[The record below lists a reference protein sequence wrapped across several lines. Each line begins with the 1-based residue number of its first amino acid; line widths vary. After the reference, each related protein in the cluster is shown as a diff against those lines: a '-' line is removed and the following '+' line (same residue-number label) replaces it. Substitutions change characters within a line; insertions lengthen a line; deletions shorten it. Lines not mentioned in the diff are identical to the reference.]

1 MKKNNILNICKPIHL
16 FVLMLVLLLNFACSD
31 FLEQPEQTGLTPEV
45 VFSDLNSAEQVLA
58 AGYALMPTGIV
69 NTENGPWSFRIQCY
83 TGTLSNMSDESDTY
97 SLDAAP
103 GCVDRIYQKG
113 GLDATTIMAYTEAK
127 WVWDYLAIRNCNL
140 YLANIDKVTKNT
152 TPELIAQRKAEA
164 KILLAI
170 KYFEL
175 FKRYGGVAWVPGLVK
190 LNDESAYMPR
200 LTVEQTVNKI
210 INYLDE
216 AIAEPNL
223 PMVSA
228 DKDFG
233 RANKAA
239 AYFLKARTLMF
250 AASPLFNKEVF
261 PLYGQQELVRYK
273 DISDGAIQSRWERA
287 KTAALQAVTELNN
300 AGYRIIG
307 EVGGVVDKELA
318 DNKNGV
324 NFKKSCDWLT
334 YPSAGNTEIVFPVRG
349 ERNGTLN
356 GPDFWAPPQTWTTT
370 RSGNSLLRPLQN
382 IVDQFELTSGEMQSD
397 NQYSSSTPYDDI
409 EARFK
414 QSVLYHGSVIDK
426 DVNPTRVVDFVETGN
441 AATSGANYPR
451 AAQNHTGY
459 SQRKFLTDRHLVL
472 LGEVANVFWPYMRLA
487 DLYLILAETANES
500 GDIETALTWI
510 NKVRNRGGQPDL
522 QTTTRWNSSAKNKE
536 YMRLCIIRERT
547 AELLFENQRY
557 FDLKRRLMGYEDV
570 NYKGP
575 GKGSIGGQM
584 YRIKVTGSAA
594 SPSFAKVPFETRT
607 FSDKFYFYPF
617 PQDDINKSGG
627 IIVQNPGW

>member
-1 MKKNNILNICKPIHL
+1 MKKNIILNSSILIR
-16 FVLMLVLLLNFACSD
+16 FVVLMLVLVLNYACSD
-31 FLEQPEQTGLTPEV
+31 FLEQPEQTGLTSEV

-127 WVWDYLAIRNCNL
+127 WVWDYQAIRNCNL
-140 YLANIDKVTKNT
+140 YLANIDKATKNA

-175 FKRYGGVAWVPGLVK
+175 FKRYGGVAWVPGLVQIG
-190 LNDESAYMPR
+190 DQSVYMPR
-200 LTVEQTVNKI
+200 LTVEQTVEKI
-210 INYLDE
+210 IAYLDE

-239 AYFLKARTLMF
+239 AYFLKARTLLF

-261 PLYGQQELVRYK
+261 PLYGKQELVRYS
-273 DISDGAIQSRWERA
+273 DISDGAVQQRWIKA
-287 KTAALQAVTELNN
+287 KNAAMEAITELNN
-300 AGYRIIG
+300 SGYFLIG
-307 EVGGVVDKELA
+307 EVGGIVDKDLA

-334 YPSAGNTEIVFPVRG
+334 FPSQGNTEIVFPIRG
-349 ERNGTLN
+349 EKNGTLN
-356 GPDFWAPPQTWTTT
+356 GPDFWAPPQTWTTL
-370 RSGNSLLRPLQN
+370 RKGNSLLRPLQN
-382 IVDQFELTSGEMQSD
+382 IVDQFELESGEMQSD
-397 NQYSSSTPYDDI
+397 NQYSSPSPYDDL

-414 QSVLYHGSVIDK
+414 QSVLYHGSVIEK
-426 DVNPTRVVDFVETGN
+426 DINPSRVVDFVETGN

-451 AAQNHTGY
+451 SAQNHTGY
-459 SQRKFLTDRHLVL
+459 SQRKFLTDRHLTL
-472 LGEVANVFWPYMRLA
+472 QGEVANVFWPYMRLA
-487 DLYLILAETANES
+487 DLYLILAESANES
-500 GDIETALTWI
+500 GDIATALIWI

-522 QTTTRWNSSAKNKE
+522 QTTSRWNASSKNKE
-536 YMRLCIIRERT
+536 YMRACIIRERT
-547 AELLFENQRY
+547 AELLFENHRY
-557 FDLKRRLMGYEDV
+557 FDLKRWLMGYEDA

-575 GKGSIGGQM
+575 GKGSIGGEM
-584 YRIKVTGSAA
+584 YRIKVTGTAG
-594 SPSFAKVPFETRT
+594 SPSFSKVPFETRT